1 MKVIKTGKICDLVG
15 TCQYCGTEIECGVSE
30 VEYRYIGDMRY
41 QCIYACPLCL
51 KPIVMDKK
59 EPQLLNE

>member
-1 MKVIKTGKICDLVG
+1 MKVIKYGEIGDLVG

-30 VEYRYIGDMRY
+30 GEYRYIGDRQY
-41 QCIYACPLCL
+41 QCTYACPLCS